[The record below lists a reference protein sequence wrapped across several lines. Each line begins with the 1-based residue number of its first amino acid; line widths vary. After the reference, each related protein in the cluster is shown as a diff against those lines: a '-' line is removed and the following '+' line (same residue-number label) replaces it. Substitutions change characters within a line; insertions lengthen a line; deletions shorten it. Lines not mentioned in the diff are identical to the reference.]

1 MAIYKII
8 TPYEIFVYMNGRL
21 IFKKWFNSTQSLVFD
36 VMPYDRHTLMSYT
49 DEMPQGKRNVSIL
62 LTKNGKRAP
71 RG

>member
-36 VMPYDRHTLMSYT
+36 VMPYDRHTYVSIT
-49 DEMPQGKRNVSIL
+49 DEFPEGKIKEAVQGNRKKR
-62 LTKNGKRAP
+62 R
-71 RG
+71 